1 MGGILGGFLGTV
13 VVGTTVFT
21 INLFFMGIASVL
33 RLMPLLLPIIGRV
46 LWGVLVYSCRLY
58 YLLLN
63 RVAPLIE
70 QYTKIKI
77 LEGLWRLG
85 TTLGM
90 SLLLGLVILF
100 VSHIALTFWSM
111 IPFVIHGLFVDFTW
125 DEIPDLDTLEMGTR
139 L

>member
-33 RLMPLLLPIIGRV
+33 RLMPLLLPLIGRV
-46 LWGVLVYSCRLY
+46 CWGILVFSCRLY
-58 YLLLN
+58 YLLLS
-63 RVAPLIE
+63 RIAPLVE
-70 QYTKIKI
+70 QHVKIKI

-85 TTLGM
+85 TTLSM
-90 SLLLGLVILF
+90 SLLFALLLLL
-100 VSHIALTFWSM
+100 VSHIAVTFWSM
-111 IPFVIHGLFVDFTW
+111 APFVIHGLFVDFVW
-125 DEIPDLDTLEMGTR
+125 DEIPELDTLELGTR